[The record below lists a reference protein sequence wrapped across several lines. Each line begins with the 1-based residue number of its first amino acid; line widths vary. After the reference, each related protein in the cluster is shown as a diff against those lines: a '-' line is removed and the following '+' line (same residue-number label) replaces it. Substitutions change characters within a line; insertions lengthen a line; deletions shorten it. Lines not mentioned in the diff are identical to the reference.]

1 MGPSANPPPQWLDD
15 LFEHVVKFST
25 KHDLCTLSRVNKF
38 VSESAL
44 RALYGSITLDQRPD
58 PRQDL
63 NALSSEPRRPPAQRC
78 LETLASYGSRASLVH
93 SLNIQWQRQTIGE
106 AESMLAEEF
115 GALLKACLVRLVNL
129 KCLSLD
135 FNVFETFPALNDTF
149 PFELVQFSTTLPW
162 NEDLITFLANQSST
176 LRDLRLDCNSE
187 SNDIPLQNYPFPAIK
202 VFHWGG
208 NAKVE
213 ILSTMLERTWRTL
226 ELVHVKFA
234 DTKAVEDVVDMLR
247 KYPTIPSKLVF
258 AFEVQGA
265 LGRVSGLQ
273 TEELSLGG
281 PYIIGA
287 AGDLTVGMF
296 FGFCPLITELGYR
309 R

>member
-1 MGPSANPPPQWLDD
+1 
-15 LFEHVVKFST
+15 
-25 KHDLCTLSRVNKF
+25 
-38 VSESAL
+38 
-44 RALYGSITLDQRPD
+44 
-58 PRQDL
+58 
-63 NALSSEPRRPPAQRC
+63 
-78 LETLASYGSRASLVH
+78 
-93 SLNIQWQRQTIGE
+93 
-106 AESMLAEEF
+106 
-115 GALLKACLVRLVNL
+115 
-129 KCLSLD
+129 
-135 FNVFETFPALNDTF
+135 
-149 PFELVQFSTTLPW
+149 
-162 NEDLITFLANQSST
+162 
-176 LRDLRLDCNSE
+176 
-187 SNDIPLQNYPFPAIK
+187 
-202 VFHWGG
+202 
-208 NAKVE
+208 
-213 ILSTMLERTWRTL
+213 MLERTWRTL